1 MILERTLANG
11 LEVVI
16 HPTSAPVV
24 SMHVWVDVGSIDE
37 APPEAGYSHFLEHML
52 FKGTKKRSTAQIA
65 GAVEGAGGEMNAF
78 TSFEYTAYHITFP
91 SDRWLLANEILAD
104 MVLGSAFKVGE
115 FTPEKE
121 VILEEIKRGEDS
133 PERQLYQ
140 GMYSLAW
147 PGKPYGRPV
156 IGYPKIVSAC
166 TAASLKAYWSKW
178 YRPSLMTIVVTGD
191 VDPAQAMKE
200 VERLWGK
207 ASGKAPRL
215 RRRML
220 PQGAGPSPRT
230 LRAHRNFDVNAIR
243 WIAAL
248 PAVSLIDTRLASL
261 DVAASILGQGE
272 ASRLHEALYKG
283 SHSVT
288 SVSAGMWA
296 PFVDGMFSFD
306 VETSVDHGPK
316 FLPELKA
323 LLNRFAESGPNAE
336 ELERAKA
343 GIESE
348 RIYGAQSMDSLAHR
362 LGYLKLCTGNAQFD
376 LLYQALVRDTSA
388 EDVRRSFASCW
399 NESALMQH
407 ALFPKGYEAS
417 RFWGAAAVPRAT
429 APARNTTKVA
439 RKPAKPVP
447 MLHRLPNG
455 IDLILTRR
463 DDIPVV
469 NTYAAVLGGIRME
482 TETNGGIGSL
492 LSQVWEK
499 APQGWTSERTA
510 RFLESRASRIGTF
523 SGRNSAGISS
533 LTLSRHL
540 GDILPLFRDLLFSP
554 ALEESEFNREKASRL
569 EDIKTYDDSPGR
581 LVDRLFCETLFEG
594 HPYAMPVVGRAESV
608 GALGIKDLKAHYN
621 ALLSGRRIT
630 VAMAGK
636 FDIDQALAFFSSID
650 RPLDAKALEPNPA
663 QHGMK
668 APRIVETR
676 RGREQSHVIHGVS
689 GIAIHD
695 DDRMNMR
702 VLSTM
707 LGGQSGRLFRELR
720 DKQGLCYVVAPV
732 SFEGIE
738 PGYFG
743 VYMGCDP
750 AKRETAI
757 EGIQNQLLRLA
768 DKAPTPAEVDR
779 AKVLLLGRHH
789 MDLQLNSNVA
799 STTAMN
805 HLYGLGHDD
814 HLRVA
819 AGLKTVNPA
828 GLRKLMRRLLDRPA
842 VTAVV
847 V

>member
-1 MILERTLANG
+1 
-11 LEVVI
+11 
-16 HPTSAPVV
+16 
-24 SMHVWVDVGSIDE
+24 
-37 APPEAGYSHFLEHML
+37 ML

-78 TSFEYTAYHITFP
+78 TSFEYTAYHITLP
-91 SDRWLLANEILAD
+91 SDRWTLSNEILSD
-104 MVLGSAFKVGE
+104 MVLGSVFKVGE

-140 GMYSLAW
+140 GMYSMAW
-147 PGKPYGRPV
+147 PGGNYGRPV
-156 IGYPKIVSAC
+156 IGFPKTVSAC
-166 TAASLKAYWSKW
+166 TAASLKKYWNKW
-178 YRPSLMTIVVTGD
+178 YRPSLMTVVIVGD
-191 VDPAQAMKE
+191 VDPAFAMKE
-200 VERLWGK
+200 VERLWSK

-215 RRRML
+215 RRRAQ

-230 LRAHRNFDVNAIR
+230 LRAHKNFDVNAIR
-243 WIAAL
+243 WVAAL
-248 PAVSLIDTRLASL
+248 PAVSMADERLASM
-261 DVAASILGQGE
+261 DIAASILGQGE
-272 ASRLHEALYKG
+272 AARLHEALYKG
-283 SHSVT
+283 SRSVT
-288 SVSAGMWA
+288 SVSAGVWA
-296 PFVDGMFSFD
+296 PFVDGLFTFD
-306 VETSVDHGPK
+306 VEASVESGSS
-316 FLPELKA
+316 FMPEMKE
-323 LLNRFAESGPNAE
+323 LLNKFAEMGPNAE

-376 LLYQALVRDTSA
+376 LLYQARVRDTSA
-388 EDVRRSFASCW
+388 EDVRRAFASVW
-399 NESALMQH
+399 KSGPLIEH
-407 ALFPKGYEAS
+407 ALFPKGYDAAP
-417 RFWGAAAVPRAT
+417 FWKNESIAPQAT
-429 APARNTTKVA
+429 AAKTKSKAARTDG
-439 RKPAKPVP
+439 KPIPV
-447 MLHRLPNG
+447 LHRLPNG

-463 DDIPVV
+463 DDVPVV
-469 NTYAAVLGGIRME
+469 NTYAAVLGGSRME
-482 TETNGGIGSL
+482 TMTNTGIGSL

-523 SGRNSAGISS
+523 SGRNSAGVSS

-540 GDILPLFRDLLFSP
+540 SDILPLFRDILFTP
-554 ALEESEFNREKASRL
+554 ALDENEFNREKASRL
-569 EDIKTYDDSPGR
+569 EDIKTYDDSPAR

-594 HPYAMPVVGRAESV
+594 HPYAMTVVGRPESV
-608 GALGIKDLKAHYN
+608 GALSVDDVKTHYSN
-621 ALLSGRRIT
+621 LFSGRR
-630 VAMAGK
+630 VALAMAGK
-636 FDIDQALAFFSSID
+636 FDTDQVLSFFSSIE
-650 RPLDAKALEPNPA
+650 RPLAAATAEWPPV
-663 QHGMK
+663 QHPMK
-668 APRIVETR
+668 APRVVETK
-676 RGREQSHVIHGVS
+676 RGREQSHVIYGVN
-689 GIAIHD
+689 GIAIKD
-695 DDRMNMR
+695 GDRMSMR

-757 EGIQNQLLRLA
+757 HGIQTQLARLA
-768 DKAPTPAEVDR
+768 EKAPTPVEVER

-789 MDLQLNSNVA
+789 MDLQLNSNIA
-799 STTAMN
+799 STSAMN

-814 HLRVA
+814 HLKVA

-828 GLRKLMRRLLDRPA
+828 GLKKLMGRLMDRPA